1 MKKLLGIMMVGLFSI
16 CLTGCGSKGNQL
28 KCTGKVEGQDMTMT
42 ATIKS
47 DKVTKV
53 VVETKSVAS
62 SEEEAKQGVAVIN
75 GLGAMGSESGMT
87 MTAEAKGK
95 NVTIKATMD
104 ITKMS
109 SDDIE
114 EEFGASDL
122 TKEKLESYAKEQ
134 GLTCK

>member
-28 KCTGKVEGQDMTMT
+28 KCTGKVEGQD
-42 ATIKS
+42 
-47 DKVTKV
+47 
-53 VVETKSVAS
+53 
-62 SEEEAKQGVAVIN
+62 
-75 GLGAMGSESGMT
+75 MT